1 MLIVGSG
8 QISAR
13 KPGERFAVDEI
24 GGARAGGRDV
34 NPLLETPDAYGPADD
49 RITILVQ
56 REGDG
61 VVVLV
66 GGEVDLSTGARL
78 NQVLAAEIATCPAL
92 IVIDLDQVSFFTS
105 VGLTALALA
114 QRAARERDVE
124 FRVVATGR
132 AILRPLQ
139 ITGMADDI
147 VIYPTLSEALAGGRV
162 DGGDP
167 TRTSG
172 F

>member
-1 MLIVGSG
+1 M
-8 QISAR
+8 
-13 KPGERFAVDEI
+13 DEK
-24 GGARAGGRDV
+24 GGAREGGGDV
-34 NPLLETPDAYGPADD
+34 NPLLETPDAYGPDDD

-78 NQVLAAEIATCPAL
+78 NQALAAEIATCPAL
-92 IVIDLDQVSFFTS
+92 IVIDLAQVTFFTS

-114 QRAARERDVE
+114 QRAALERNVE
-124 FRVVATGR
+124 FRVVATSR

-139 ITGMADDI
+139 ITGMADDMA
-147 VIYPTLSEALAGGRV
+147 IYPTLTKALAGGRV
-162 DGGDP
+162 DGGNP

-172 F
+172 V

>member
-1 MLIVGSG
+1 M
-8 QISAR
+8 
-13 KPGERFAVDEI
+13 
-24 GGARAGGRDV
+24 GGARAGGGDV
-34 NPLLETPDAYGPADD
+34 NPLLETPDAYEPTED
-49 RITILVQ
+49 RITILVR
-56 REGDG
+56 REGDS

-66 GGEVDLSTGARL
+66 GGEVDLATGARL
-78 NQVLAAEIATCPAL
+78 NQTLAAEIATGPAL

-114 QRAARERDVE
+114 QRAALERNVE

-139 ITGMADDI
+139 ITGMADDMA
-147 VIYPTLSEALAGGRV
+147 IYPTLTAALAGGRI
-162 DGGDP
+162 DGGNP
-167 TRTSG
+167 ARTSG

>member
-1 MLIVGSG
+1 M
-8 QISAR
+8 
-13 KPGERFAVDEI
+13 DEM
-24 GGARAGGRDV
+24 GGARGGDEV
-34 NPLLETPDAYGPADD
+34 NPLLETPDAYGPTED
-49 RITILVQ
+49 RITILVR

-61 VVVLV
+61 VVVVV

-78 NQVLAAEIATCPAL
+78 NQTLAAEIATCPAL
-92 IVIDLDQVSFFTS
+92 IVIDLDQVTFFTS

-114 QRAARERDVE
+114 QRAALERNVE

-147 VIYPTLSEALAGGRV
+147 AIYPTLTEALAGGRI

-167 TRTSG
+167 ARTSG